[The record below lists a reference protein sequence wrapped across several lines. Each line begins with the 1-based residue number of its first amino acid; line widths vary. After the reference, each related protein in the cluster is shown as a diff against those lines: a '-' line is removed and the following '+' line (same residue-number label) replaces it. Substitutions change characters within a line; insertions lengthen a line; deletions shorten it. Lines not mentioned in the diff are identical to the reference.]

1 MCNQFITTGSVPIS
15 QKRALVTPRLKKPG
29 MHVEDPASFRP
40 VSNISFMPKIIER
53 IVAGRLLT
61 YLKVNNLLPRFQSGF
76 RSGHSTETLLIRL
89 LSDFHQAMDTGRVT
103 LLALLDV
110 SAAFDTVDFDILIQR
125 LSKSFGI
132 EARALSWF
140 DSFLHE
146 RSSSI
151 QIGTARTPWF
161 PVLYGIPQ
169 GSCLGPLLYILYTA
183 DIPEVCRQAG
193 LATHLY
199 ADDIQSYVHV
209 FPQESIQAVQSM
221 MTALDQLNDWM
232 KVNRLRLNQ
241 GKTQF
246 MWIGRGRMLDE
257 IDRDGIHARF
267 PDVEFLTS
275 VNDLGVVLDENLDID
290 EQIGNTCRSSYYH
303 LRLIRS
309 IRHSRS
315 DVAAR
320 MAIQAFVTSRIDY
333 CNAALLGLSSASID
347 RVQHVMNSAARLLL
361 KLPKFSHISV
371 RMRDELHWL
380 PISLRIQFKVTLTM
394 WKCIAGNAPDYLQDL
409 CHLLSTISDRR
420 QTLSSVASRFLLE
433 VPRARTVTMQKRAFA
448 YAGPTLRNNM
458 PEAIRSSAL
467 LVSPDT
473 IKKQLKTLLFS
484 QF

>member
-1 MCNQFITTGSVPIS
+1 MT
-15 QKRALVTPRLKKPG
+15 LRLKKLD
-29 MHVEDPASFRP
+29 MDVEDPASFRP
-40 VSNISFMPKIIER
+40 VSNISFMSKIIER

-76 RSGHSTETLLIRL
+76 RSGHSTEMLLIRL
-89 LSDFHQAMDTGRVT
+89 LFDFHQAMDTGRVT

-110 SAAFDTVDFDILIQR
+110 SAAFDMVDFDILIQR

-132 EARALSWF
+132 EAWALLWF

-151 QIGTARTPWF
+151 QIGTVRTPWF

-183 DIPEVCRQAG
+183 DTPEVCRQAG

-199 ADDIQSYVHV
+199 ADDIQSYLHV
-209 FPQESIQAVQSM
+209 FPQESLQAVQSM
-221 MTALDQLNDWM
+221 VTALNQLNDWM
-232 KVNRLRLNQ
+232 RVNRLMLNQ

-246 MWIGRGRMLDE
+246 MWIGRGQMLDK

-275 VNDLGVVLDENLDID
+275 VNDLGVVLDENLDMD
-290 EQIGNTCRSSYYH
+290 EQIGGTCRSCYYP
-303 LRLIRS
+303 LRQIRS
-309 IRHSRS
+309 IRHSLS

-320 MAIQAFVTSRIDY
+320 AAIQAFITSRIDY

-361 KLPKFSHISV
+361 KLPKFSHICSNEGQAALAPCFCTDPVQGHFHDVEVYRRV
-371 RMRDELHWL
+371 R
-380 PISLRIQFKVTLTM
+380 
-394 WKCIAGNAPDYLQDL
+394 AG
-409 CHLLSTISDRR
+409 LS
-420 QTLSSVASRFLLE
+420 
-433 VPRARTVTMQKRAFA
+433 ARTLPPAIHN
-448 YAGPTLRNNM
+448 LRPSAN
-458 PEAIRSSAL
+458 AILRGKSFPARSS
-467 LVSPDT
+467 T
-473 IKKQLKTLLFS
+473 S
-484 QF
+484 QNCDNAEKDFRLCRTDPVEQYA